1 MKIRVPGYFK
11 NSVIVNST
19 MDETSFRFDGI
30 YFIQFI
36 VHFIIKASGK
46 ISTFSTGLN

>member
-1 MKIRVPGYFK
+1 MKLGVPGYFK
-11 NSVIVNST
+11 NIVIVNST
-19 MDETSFRFDGI
+19 MDETYVRFGGI

-36 VHFIIKASGK
+36 VHFIIIASGK